1 MHDCEMVVAHDGLT
15 VWMRTDVYRTVM
27 ARKNRPARAAIAK
40 PKMLAVD
47 QTILT
52 IRNDTVILDHD
63 LAEVYGVTT
72 KALNQAV
79 KRNVQRFPSDF
90 RFQLTSEERDEVV
103 TNCDHLRNLKFAV
116 ALPWA
121 FTEHGALMAATVLNS
136 PRAVEMSVFIVRAF
150 VRLREFARGHAEIT
164 KRLDA
169 LERRVTDHDED
180 LREMFNALRALLTPS
195 PRNNREIGFAKKGP

>member
-1 MHDCEMVVAHDGLT
+1 
-15 VWMRTDVYRTVM
+15 M
-27 ARKNRPARAAIAK
+27 ATSAKRAATGK
-40 PKMLAVD
+40 TMLAPQPLDPPIVE
-47 QTILT
+47 
-52 IRNDTVILDHD
+52 IRGQSVMLDRD

-79 KRNVQRFPSDF
+79 KRNVQRFPGDF
-90 RFQLTSEERDEVV
+90 RFQLASEEREEVV
-103 TNCDHLRNLKFAV
+103 TNCDHLRNLKYAS

-150 VRLREFARGHAEIT
+150 IRLRAYARGHVEIT

-169 LERRVTDHDED
+169 LERRVTDHDDD
-180 LREMFNALRALLTPS
+180 LRDMFDALRGLLAPA
-195 PRNNREIGFAKKGP
+195 PRDTREIGFAKT